1 MPSRKA
7 GWRGYLAFTEQDA
20 THVKAMASVPGEIF
34 CPHGKFKFVPL
45 VDTQAGAVSAAM
57 KAPMVA
63 SMKAATEETDWC
75 ILEVTL
81 TPEKALELIQ
91 GNILRRQTWLP
102 EAGWRWYGEMQLSEA
117 AAVKWTK
124 ITAQPTGLASWAEKT
139 MIEKDLQHSG
149 TCSGCRSVGVPM
161 WLATKEYG
169 HKRYC
174 CKCWHAWC
182 MDNATLSLYEAAAVR
197 RSQQESDHQACVA
210 VKAMKAM
217 QAKKPNEAV
226 LRSQQESDH
235 QACVAVKA
243 MKAMQAKK
251 ASSSQRMWHGGRFD
265 DVYTKTG
272 LKKKDIKSVVHC
284 LGQIASAEVKKRG
297 RFVVPGIVSLKLN
310 KKPATKA
317 ITRMCRGTMQKISAR
332 PASNVLRASP
342 AKSLID
348 ACQ

>member
-174 CKCWHAWC
+174 RKCWHAWC

-217 QAKKPNEAV
+217 QAKK
-226 LRSQQESDH
+226 
-235 QACVAVKA
+235 
-243 MKAMQAKK
+243 

-272 LKKKDIKSVVHC
+272 SKKKDIKSVVHC